1 LTDDDPRAS
10 VASLEVVMVNAR
22 HVLYVTEHYAHLQG
36 LRLVPL
42 GVCFLCSGA
51 WRAGLMEWVPGI
63 AGRGARA
70 WFVASLA
77 VALGL
82 SLVIRARYRRHG
94 AVRPRATTTGAVTLS
109 VCFVSFVIVGT
120 LPPNAWQ
127 ISAPALLLAFALAYL
142 GVVADGLRRH
152 YLVIALACL
161 VFACAPLMRVP
172 LAARNVALDL
182 LIGMGLIAAGVGDHV
197 ALQRV
202 LHAPEGVEDAGTA

>member
-10 VASLEVVMVNAR
+10 VASREVIVVNAR
-22 HVLYVTEHYAHLQG
+22 RVLYVTEHYAHLQG

-42 GVCFLCSGA
+42 GVCFLGSGA
-51 WRAGLMEWVPGI
+51 WRAGLMGWVPGI

-77 VALGL
+77 IALGL
-82 SLVIRARYRRHG
+82 SPAIGAHYRRHG
-94 AVRPRATTTGAVTLS
+94 VVRPRVTTTGAVTLTT
-109 VCFVSFVIVGT
+109 CFVSFVLVGR

-127 ISAPALLLAFALAYL
+127 VSMPVLLVAFILAYL
-142 GVVADGLRRH
+142 GVVAGGLRRH
-152 YLVIALACL
+152 YLVIALACVL
-161 VFACAPLMRVP
+161 FAFAPLMRVP

-182 LIGMGLIAAGVGDHV
+182 LIGMGLIGAGVGDHV

-202 LHAPEGVEDAGTA
+202 LHAPEGVGDVRTA